1 MGSDRRPPRG
11 LSVWTHTKAKMAR
24 YPSTSSLTHLATIVQ
39 VAAGNGEEKGREGRP
54 LSARKRGQ
62 LLPRETWRCA
72 LSGRKRGQLLPRETW
87 RCALG
92 CTPMLCLGVLS
103 MLAHGP
109 LATAGTSQRVGAR
122 HSHESA
128 WRHSAR

>member
-11 LSVWTHTKAKMAR
+11 LSVWTHTKAKTAR

-54 LSARKRGQ
+54 LSA
-62 LLPRETWRCA
+62 
-72 LSGRKRGQLLPRETW
+72 RKRGQLLPRETW